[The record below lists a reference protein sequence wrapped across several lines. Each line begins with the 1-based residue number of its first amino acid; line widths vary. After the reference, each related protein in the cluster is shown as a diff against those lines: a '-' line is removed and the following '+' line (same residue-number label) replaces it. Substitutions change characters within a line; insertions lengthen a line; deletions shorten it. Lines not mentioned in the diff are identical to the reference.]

1 MNKSV
6 TLLAFAMLLQA
17 CGHKGPLYLPEPQQ
31 PNEGIVDTLN
41 DAK

>member
-6 TLLAFAMLLQA
+6 TLLAFVMLVQA
-17 CGHKGPLYLPEPQQ
+17 SGHKGPLYLPEHQQ
-31 PNEGIVDTLN
+31 SKEWVVGTLN